1 MKNRSAF
8 IAVLLTV
15 ALSFT
20 LVDPLHIASG
30 KYDSNPYTE
39 IAQQLDQSSTTGVLV
54 LASYADLYKFPI
66 YKYLRDILG
75 TRLAYHGEM
84 VVEYGYEEVLGQA
97 SLGEKSF
104 LQYLKSKKISHLIIP
119 GSTAEAGAVFHRWSN
134 LGTINLDLSSQ
145 AFTQVLRS
153 GGDFPLAL
161 YAVNFSDQ
169 IEDAAQFS
177 YSLEWSGVRPEFH
190 QLLRIINEDYYVKFL
205 RKYEE
210 SIDVAWV
217 FNGEKAKITFNAASN
232 PDQIFTINLSLVAAY
247 GDKAPPQELQIR
259 HGQDL
264 QFLNLNAGEIS
275 SVSFEIKH
283 GESLEIEALLGC
295 RQGISFA
302 PEDQDIRE
310 FCYGLRDVIVRTT
323 N

>member
-1 MKNRSAF
+1 MRSRSTI
-8 IAVLLTV
+8 IATLLAVVLG
-15 ALSFT
+15 FT
-20 LVDPLHIASG
+20 LVDPLQIASG

-66 YKYLRDILG
+66 YRYLRDILG

-84 VVEYGYEEVLGQA
+84 VVEYEYDEVLGQA
-97 SLGEKSF
+97 SLGEKVF

-119 GSTAEAGAVFHRWSN
+119 GSTAEAGAVFHRWTN

-161 YAVNFSDQ
+161 YAVNFTDQ
-169 IEDAAQFS
+169 IEDAAQYS

-217 FNGEKAKITFNAASN
+217 FNGEKAKVLFNAESN
-232 PDQIFTINLSLVAAY
+232 PDQLFTINLQFVAAY
-247 GDKAPPQELQIR
+247 GDKAPPQELQVL

-264 QFLNLNAGEIS
+264 KVLYLNAGEIS

-295 RQGISFA
+295 RPGTSFA

>member
-39 IAQQLDQSSTTGVLV
+39 IAQQLDQSSTIGVLV

-104 LQYLKSKKISHLIIP
+104 QDFVDSDPDRKP
-119 GSTAEAGAVFHRWSN
+119 TVGSRRGN
-134 LGTINLDLSSQ
+134 LAPFLLHQGPCGT
-145 AFTQVLRS
+145 V
-153 GGDFPLAL
+153 
-161 YAVNFSDQ
+161 
-169 IEDAAQFS
+169 
-177 YSLEWSGVRPEFH
+177 
-190 QLLRIINEDYYVKFL
+190 
-205 RKYEE
+205 
-210 SIDVAWV
+210 
-217 FNGEKAKITFNAASN
+217 
-232 PDQIFTINLSLVAAY
+232 
-247 GDKAPPQELQIR
+247 
-259 HGQDL
+259 
-264 QFLNLNAGEIS
+264 
-275 SVSFEIKH
+275 
-283 GESLEIEALLGC
+283 
-295 RQGISFA
+295 
-302 PEDQDIRE
+302 
-310 FCYGLRDVIVRTT
+310 
-323 N
+323 